1 MNENQA
7 VKVIRKAREAARLR
21 NSNAFIIDPNT
32 GSPRTNAISLE
43 PIPRK
48 YLIALN
54 GQAYNARSLAKMIA
68 SKITKVP
75 HTRRTLG
82 VKNVHEN
89 FFGNEK
95 NSKKT
100 EIERI
105 MSKINPSITYSIRQ
119 FMTKSKKEAADKTE
133 YSSFETI
140 GKKVEIGT
148 YFKNGKITDAFVQHP
163 DFELALEGSK
173 YEKFWNVENANP
185 DKIAAVEQM
194 LREVQKGSG
203 YPICAVNGFKVG
215 NRNYG
220 SVMNNMIM
228 STKERIGFSKVLRMV
243 ERLCM

>member
-21 NSNAFIIDPNT
+21 NSNAFVIDPNT

-48 YLIALN
+48 YLVALN
-54 GQAYNARSLAKMIA
+54 GQAYNARSLAKMVA

-82 VKNVHEN
+82 VKNVHAN
-89 FFGNEK
+89 FFGK
-95 NSKKT
+95 N

-105 MSKINPSITYSIRQ
+105 TSKISLMISDSIRQ
-119 FMTKSKKEAADKTE
+119 FMMKSKKEAADKTE

-185 DKIAAVEQM
+185 DKIATVERM

-203 YPICAVNGFKVG
+203 YPICAVDGFKVG

-220 SVMNNMIM
+220 SQMNDMNM

>member
-48 YLIALN
+48 YLVALN
-54 GQAYNARSLAKMIA
+54 GQAYNARSLAKMVA

-82 VKNVHEN
+82 VKNVHKN
-89 FFGNEK
+89 FFGK
-95 NSKKT
+95 N

-105 MSKINPSITYSIRQ
+105 TSKISLMISDPIRT
-119 FMTKSKKEAADKTE
+119 FMTKSKKEAVDKTD

-148 YFKNGKITDAFVQHP
+148 YFKNGKLTDAFVQHP
-163 DFELALEGSK
+163 DFELALEGGK

-185 DKIAAVEQM
+185 EKIAHVERM

-203 YPICAVNGFKVG
+203 YPICAVHGFKVG
-215 NRNYG
+215 NRNYR
-220 SVMNNMIM
+220 SSMNNMM
-228 STKERIGFSKVLRMV
+228 GTKERIGFSKVLRMV
-243 ERLCM
+243 ERLCGES

>member
-54 GQAYNARSLAKMIA
+54 GQAYNARSLAKMVA

-82 VKNVHEN
+82 VKNVHKN
-89 FFGNEK
+89 FFEK
-95 NSKKT
+95 N

-105 MSKINPSITYSIRQ
+105 TSKISLMISDPIRT
-119 FMTKSKKEAADKTE
+119 FMTKSKKEAADKTD

-140 GKKVEIGT
+140 GKRVEIGT
-148 YFKNGKITDAFVQHP
+148 YFKNGKLTDAFVQHP
-163 DFELALEGSK
+163 DFELALEGG

-185 DKIAAVEQM
+185 DKIATIERM

-203 YPICAVNGFKVG
+203 YPICAVHGFKVG

-220 SVMNNMIM
+220 SSMNNTMN
-228 STKERIGFSKVLRMV
+228 TKERIGFSKVLRMV
-243 ERLCM
+243 ERLCV

>member
-21 NSNAFIIDPNT
+21 NSNAFVIDPNT

-48 YLIALN
+48 YLVALN
-54 GQAYNARSLAKMIA
+54 GQAYNARSLAKMVA

-82 VKNVHEN
+82 VKNVHEK
-89 FFGNEK
+89 FFGNDK

-105 MSKINPSITYSIRQ
+105 TSKISLMISDPIRT
-119 FMTKSKKEAADKTE
+119 FMNKSKKEAADKTD

-148 YFKNGKITDAFVQHP
+148 YFKNGKLTDAFVQHP
-163 DFELALEGSK
+163 DFELSLKG
-173 YEKFWNVENANP
+173 KFWNVEKANP
-185 DKIAAVEQM
+185 DKIVERM

-203 YPICAVNGFKVG
+203 YPICAVDGFKVG

-220 SVMNNMIM
+220 SQMKNMI
-228 STKERIGFSKVLRMV
+228 STKERLEFSKVLRMV
-243 ERLCM
+243 ERLCS

>member
-48 YLIALN
+48 YLVALN
-54 GQAYNARSLAKMIA
+54 GQAYNARSLAKMVA

-82 VKNVHEN
+82 VKNVHEK
-89 FFGNEK
+89 FFGNDK

-105 MSKINPSITYSIRQ
+105 TSKISLMISDPIRA

-140 GKKVEIGT
+140 NKKIEIGT
-148 YFKNGKITDAFVQHP
+148 YFKNGKLTDAFVQHP
-163 DFELALEGSK
+163 DFNLEIGGG
-173 YEKFWNVENANP
+173 KFWNIKDVNTDNITHVER
-185 DKIAAVEQM
+185 V

-203 YPICAVNGFKVG
+203 YPICAVDGFKVG

-220 SVMNNMIM
+220 SQMNNMN
-228 STKERIGFSKVLRMV
+228 TKERIGFSKVLRMV
-243 ERLCM
+243 ERLCGES

>member
-54 GQAYNARSLAKMIA
+54 GQAYNARSLAKMVA

-82 VKNVHEN
+82 VKNVHKN
-89 FFGNEK
+89 FFGK
-95 NSKKT
+95 N

-105 MSKINPSITYSIRQ
+105 TSKISLMISDPIRA

-140 GKKVEIGT
+140 NKKIEIGT
-148 YFKNGKITDAFVQHP
+148 YFKNGKLTDAFVQHP
-163 DFELALEGSK
+163 DFNLEIGGG
-173 YEKFWNVENANP
+173 KFWNINDVNTDNITHVER
-185 DKIAAVEQM
+185 V

-203 YPICAVNGFKVG
+203 YPICAVDGFKVG

-220 SVMNNMIM
+220 SQMNNMN
-228 STKERIGFSKVLRMV
+228 TKERIGFSKVLRMV
-243 ERLCM
+243 ERLCGES